1 MLLVPWGAA
10 YFIGSQRYGVME
22 SLLRHVLF
30 AKCYGLKSVTS
41 FWENLSTLSEVIR
54 HVDFMD
60 FITFGQKILWEMKKI
75 NGVSKF

>member
-1 MLLVPWGAA
+1 MLLVSWGAA
-10 YFIGSQRYGVME
+10 YFIGSRRYGVME
-22 SLLRHVLF
+22 SLLKDLLLTKF
-30 AKCYGLKSVTS
+30 YGLKSGTS

-60 FITFGQKILWEMKKI
+60 FITVGQKILWEMKKI